1 MPLPGTPIPIGYA
14 RTTEARTTEARTTN
28 APAGYAPTTSV
39 TTAPTRPIRPP
50 EAVPPRLLVVVVDRE
65 RASDTLDA
73 AYSAARSGG
82 QEVHTA
88 LLLPRPP
95 LTLVA
100 RVRAERDR
108 RADREA
114 RDLVTLAA
122 QRAAAAGV
130 QARIRLHRVGGR
142 NDRDRRRIID
152 RTVTRLARR
161 LDAVPVGWPAP

>member
-1 MPLPGTPIPIGYA
+1 MPLLGTLTPITSAASAPTGAVGTPK
-14 RTTEARTTEARTTN
+14 
-28 APAGYAPTTSV
+28 
-39 TTAPTRPIRPP
+39 
-50 EAVPPRLLVVVVDRE
+50 AVPPRLLAVVVDRE
-65 RASDTLDA
+65 RALDTLDA

-82 QEVHTA
+82 REVHTA

-95 LTLVA
+95 VTLVA
-100 RVRAERDR
+100 RVRAERNDE
-108 RADREA
+108 ADREA

-142 NDRDRRRIID
+142 NDRDRRRNID